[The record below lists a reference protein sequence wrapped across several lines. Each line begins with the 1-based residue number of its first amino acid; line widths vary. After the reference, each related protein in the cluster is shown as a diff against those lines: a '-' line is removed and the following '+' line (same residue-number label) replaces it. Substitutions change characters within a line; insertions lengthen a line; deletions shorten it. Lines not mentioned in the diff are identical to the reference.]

1 MRQKWAARKCLGYQ
15 DNMCS
20 GVCRGT
26 QPILRDVQKFHIYHG
41 NLDPYQASELL
52 ERRPDGSYL
61 FSNFDTS
68 QKDFGFIRVYYKR
81 NGAVRSFR
89 AFTVMSRS
97 EAKGLHFLN
106 VGPLLSIIKP
116 ARAEFLKDLYPIEFR
131 HNPHENWRW
140 VIIMEIV
147 GWPIVNNGTKED
159 LGGPCKLP
167 VGREGTL
174 SLYEL
179 ALARTTE
186 LFCKR
191 SIASLN
197 LPVTVKDDLL
207 RSTTSPDHVMPIY
220 RGYLCDSHVTKMRL
234 STRYA

>member
-41 NLDPYQASELL
+41 NFDPYQANKLL
-52 ERRPDGSYL
+52 EHRPDGSYL

-68 QKDFGFIRVYYKR
+68 WEKLGFIRVYFKR
-81 NGAVRSFR
+81 GGVVCSFR
-89 AFTVMSRS
+89 AFTVLSKS

-116 ARAEFLKDLYPIEFR
+116 ARARFLRDRHPLEFR
-131 HNPHENWRW
+131 RNPHEDWRW
-140 VIIMEIV
+140 VAIMEIV
-147 GWPIVNNGTKED
+147 EWPIVGSGTKED
-159 LGGPCKLP
+159 RNELCKLP
-167 VGREGTL
+167 VGRDGAL

-179 ALARTTE
+179 TLARTTE

-220 RGYLCDSHVTKMRL
+220 RGYLCDSRVTNMRL